1 MKVFVTGATGF
12 IGSAVATAFARSG
25 HETYGLVRTPGKE
38 RLLEA
43 AEVVPVYGT
52 MEEPDA
58 WRPAAE
64 RCSVLVHCAVEY
76 SEKSWDLHR
85 AALGALRDAGR
96 DRIGR
101 VLLATSGVWVCSAYW
116 MTPSLSITKAERAE
130 GSPMPAIPGK
140 TTS

>member
-12 IGSAVATAFARSG
+12 IGSAVAAAFARAG

-43 AEVVPVYGT
+43 VEVVPVFGT
-52 MEEPDA
+52 MDEPDD

-76 SEKSWDLHR
+76 SERL
-85 AALGALRDAGR
+85 LGPPPSRPRRPAGR
-96 DRIGR
+96 RARPRRTGPPLDER
-101 VLLATSGVWVCSAYW
+101 
-116 MTPSLSITKAERAE
+116 SLGLR
-130 GSPMPAIPGK
+130 
-140 TTS
+140 

>member
-12 IGSAVATAFARSG
+12 IGSAVAAAFARAG

-38 RLLEA
+38 RALEG
-43 AEVVPVYGT
+43 AEVVPVHGT
-52 MEEPDA
+52 MEEPDG

-76 SEKSWDLHR
+76 SDRSWDLHR

-96 DRIGR
+96 DRVGR
-101 VLLATSGVWVCSAYW
+101 VLVSTRGSVE
-116 MTPSLSITKAERAE
+116 TPSRRFFRIVATRSGAHR
-130 GSPMPAIPGK
+130 P
-140 TTS
+140 